1 MQTWAKA
8 LLILVL
14 VLVVLLVISYNVQKR
29 RWTDLVLANI
39 AKRLQLPTE
48 DGILKPKPTDN
59 E

>member
-14 VLVVLLVISYNVQKR
+14 VLIVLLVVSYNVQKR

-39 AKRLQLPTE
+39 AKNLRLPSK
-48 DGILKPKPTDN
+48 DDILQPKPTDN